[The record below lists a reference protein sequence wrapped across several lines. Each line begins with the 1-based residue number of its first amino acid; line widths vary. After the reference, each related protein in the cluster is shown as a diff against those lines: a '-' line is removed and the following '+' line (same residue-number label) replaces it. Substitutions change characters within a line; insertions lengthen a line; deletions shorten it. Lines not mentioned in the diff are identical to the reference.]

1 MLLEDVLTRKE
12 GEILEKVL
20 QKKMDANKG
29 PAVIEIKNVKKVYR
43 MGSER
48 ICAVDDVSFEINKGE
63 FC

>member
-29 PAVIEIKNVKKVYR
+29 PAVIEIKT
-43 MGSER
+43 
-48 ICAVDDVSFEINKGE
+48 
-63 FC
+63 